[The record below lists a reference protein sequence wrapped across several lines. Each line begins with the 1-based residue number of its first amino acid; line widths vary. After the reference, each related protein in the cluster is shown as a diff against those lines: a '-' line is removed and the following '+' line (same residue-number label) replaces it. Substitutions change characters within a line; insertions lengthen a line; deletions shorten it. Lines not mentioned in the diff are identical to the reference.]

1 MKRSVSL
8 FKRKKKKPASASAAD
23 DPPTTPTGGSRY
35 AHPEPAN
42 ETRVSGN
49 PPSLSHGV
57 IHHHHH
63 QPHSQPQGP
72 PNRASVVDSSAG
84 EAQANSSRFSFSS
97 TESEGKPTLMQRVR
111 EAASRKWGPMRRKQR
126 RSGPGITGLR
136 GERAAG
142 QASFYGSYYCYLR
155 VEPPSH
161 LEHERRRRR
170 RPGAVHA
177 QQADAEAAGVGAVGH
192 GQEHQVGFRRGPA
205 RGEEPQS
212 VCRAAQGESRR
223 PRPGWEDVSAGPA
236 AWRER
241 RGGRRKRFNAGGFCL
256 SVSKSIGH
264 TAETGGYEQVS

>member
-23 DPPTTPTGGSRY
+23 DPPMTPTGGSRY

-126 RSGPGITGLR
+126 DQDRASRGSAGNERRARPHSTAPTTATSAWSRRATWSTSDGGADAPVPCMPNKLTRKPRALARSATVKSTKSDSGVDLLA
-136 GERAAG
+136 ERSRSLSVG
-142 QASFYGSYYCYLR
+142 R
-155 VEPPSH
+155 RRREPPS
-161 LEHERRRRR
+161 ETW
-170 RPGAVHA
+170 V
-177 QQADAEAAGVGAVGH
+177 
-192 GQEHQVGFRRGPA
+192 
-205 RGEEPQS
+205 
-212 VCRAAQGESRR
+212 
-223 PRPGWEDVSAGPA
+223 
-236 AWRER
+236 
-241 RGGRRKRFNAGGFCL
+241 GRRLRG
-256 SVSKSIGH
+256 
-264 TAETGGYEQVS
+264 TGGVAREAWWTA